1 MFIRCRYTKNR
12 INIFKKKQYLINKNK
27 ITKYTINE
35 DLFDTISN
43 ELYAFIERLVYKISV
58 QDKQFRFWSNG
69 TVFLASI
76 ILPYNMTN

>member
-1 MFIRCRYTKNR
+1 M
-12 INIFKKKQYLINKNK
+12 INKNK

-35 DLFDTISN
+35 DLCDTISN

-58 QDKQFRFWSNG
+58 QDKQYRFWSNG
-69 TVFLASI
+69 TEFLASE

>member
-12 INIFKKKQYLINKNK
+12 INILKKKQYLINKNK

-58 QDKQFRFWSNG
+58 QDKQFRFRSNG
-69 TVFLASI
+69 TEFLASN

>member
-12 INIFKKKQYLINKNK
+12 INISKKKQYLINKNK

>member
-12 INIFKKKQYLINKNK
+12 INILKKKQYLINKNK

>member
-43 ELYAFIERLVYKISV
+43 ELYAFIKRLVYKISV

-69 TVFLASI
+69 TEFLASK

>member
-12 INIFKKKQYLINKNK
+12 INISKKKQYLINKNK

-58 QDKQFRFWSNG
+58 QDKQFRFWSNR
-69 TVFLASI
+69 TEFLASK

>member
-1 MFIRCRYTKNR
+1 M
-12 INIFKKKQYLINKNK
+12 INKNK

-35 DLFDTISN
+35 DLCDTISN

-58 QDKQFRFWSNG
+58 QDKQYRFWSNE
-69 TVFLASI
+69 TEFLASK